1 MTACRWP
8 ARGLTIAMPLV
19 GLVTLALPN
28 MPMAGLPGF
37 TPLPQVLY
45 AVIAGILLVYAA
57 SGS

>member
-1 MTACRWP
+1 MSACRWP
-8 ARGLTIAMPLV
+8 ARGLTIAMPRV

-37 TPLPQVLY
+37 VPLPPVLY
-45 AVIAGILLVYAA
+45 VVIAGILVVYVA

>member
-28 MPMAGLPGF
+28 TPVAGLPGF